1 MEPEIYDI
9 SGMVK
14 CEFHRNT
21 FYITN
26 EVLSEVLIKMQLR
39 GRNLYSYTD
48 AALLYGVSESK
59 IRILAKEAH
68 AIRKQDGFSY
78 VDSVIM
84 DDFISGKID

>member
-1 MEPEIYDI
+1 MEPEIYDT

-26 EVLSEVLIKMQLR
+26 EVLSEVLIRMQLR

-59 IRILAKEAH
+59 IRILAKEAR
-68 AIRKQDGFSY
+68 AIKNQDGSSFLC
-78 VDSVIM
+78 
-84 DDFISGKID
+84 